1 MKIVIVGGGT
11 AGWMAAA
18 LIAKTNKILEKDG
31 FESAHDV
38 TVIDSSDIPII
49 GAGEGSTGLMADV
62 IALKLK
68 DLGVTENEFIYET
81 ESTLKTGIHFKD
93 WNGVGTDYLSPIG
106 PTATHQYNIDLDF
119 LAFSSLGNYYDASPS
134 GHMLANGLSSF
145 SKLRCKTNG
154 QHAYHFDAH
163 KVGKYLKKVS
173 MKNGVKHIDDE
184 VIKLN
189 RNFETGD
196 LDSVVLKDGITKI
209 SADFWIDC
217 SGFSKVLIKP
227 MGGGWNTYS
236 DYLPVNN
243 AMPYIQKF
251 TKDETI
257 KLETLAWAH
266 QNGWVWK
273 IPTQERYG
281 CGYVYSDYFTT
292 EDKVLAELR
301 NSLGY
306 DVEPIRNIKF
316 ECGRLN
322 KFWINNVVATGLAG
336 SFLEP
341 LQATSI
347 HTTIVQ
353 LDLLLHHYVYKTK
366 EETVLEHS
374 INRYNTFI
382 SKMVDDFRDLIQIHY
397 MTKRDD
403 SEFWKFCKNS
413 LTKTDTTK
421 YVLEMCKHRS
431 PSMLDFGMYHG
442 AAGWGVWCWTLVGL
456 GIINKETAIKTLKN
470 FSLLKHAKDSFEKI
484 SNRNKIQ
491 SISLMNNM
499 EFMKAV
505 KDRKL
510 N

>member
-18 LIAKTNKILEKDG
+18 LIAKTNKILENDG
-31 FESAHDV
+31 HPIAHSV

-68 DLGVTENEFIYET
+68 DLGVTENEFLYET

-106 PTATHQYNIDLDF
+106 PSQTHQYNIDLDF
-119 LAFSSLGNYYDASPS
+119 LAFTALGNYYDASPS
-134 GHMLANGLSSF
+134 GYMMANSLSSF
-145 SKLRCKTNG
+145 SKGRAKTNG
-154 QHAYHFDAH
+154 HHSYHFDAH

-173 MKNGVKHIDDE
+173 MKHGVTHIDGE
-184 VIKLN
+184 IIKLN

-196 LDSVVLKDGITKI
+196 LDSVTLKDGITKI
-209 SADFWIDC
+209 EADMWIDC
-217 SGFSKVLIKP
+217 SGFARVLIGP
-227 MGGGWNTYS
+227 MGGGWKTYS
-236 DYLPVNN
+236 EYLPVNN
-243 AMPYIQKF
+243 AMPYLQKYE
-251 TKDETI
+251 KNEDI
-257 KLETLAWAH
+257 KLETLAWA
-266 QNGWVWK
+266 QKNGWVWK

-292 EDKVLAELR
+292 QDKALAELR
-301 NSLGY
+301 DTLGY

-316 ECGRLN
+316 DCGRLDR
-322 KFWINNVVATGLAG
+322 FWVKNVVGAGLAG

-353 LDLLLHHYVYKTK
+353 LDLLLHHYVYPTK
-366 EETVLEHS
+366 EATILEES
-374 INRYNTFI
+374 RKRYNAFI
-382 SKMVDDFRDLIQIHY
+382 GSMVDDFRDLIQIHY
-397 MTKRDD
+397 MTERKD
-403 SEFWKFCKNS
+403 SEFWKFCKHS
-413 LTKTDTTK
+413 LKKTDKTK
-421 YVLEMCKHRS
+421 YILEACKHRS
-431 PSMLDFGMYHG
+431 PSMLDFEMYHG
-442 AAGWGVWCWTLVGL
+442 AANWGVWAWTLVGL
-456 GIINKETAIKTLKN
+456 GIITKETALKTLKN
-470 FSLLKHAKDSFEKI
+470 FSLLKHAKDTFEKI
-484 SNRNKIQ
+484 SNRNKLQ

-505 KDRKL
+505 KQRTLK
-510 N
+510 